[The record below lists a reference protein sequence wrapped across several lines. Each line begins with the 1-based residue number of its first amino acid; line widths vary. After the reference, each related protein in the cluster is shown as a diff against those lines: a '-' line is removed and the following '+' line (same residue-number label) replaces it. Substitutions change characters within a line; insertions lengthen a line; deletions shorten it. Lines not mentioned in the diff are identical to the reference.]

1 MQKQSSHAKIT
12 VLRYAFSTALA
23 GALVAFFRFALH
35 VNATTVALSFL
46 VLVLI
51 VATRWRL
58 AHSVY
63 LSIVCTL
70 LYNFFFLPPVG
81 TLTIADPQNWI
92 TLAVFLA
99 TSVLV
104 SHLSESER
112 KQREISE
119 QRRGEVE
126 RLYEFSQRLLLHED
140 LRGLARA
147 TPSIAAAVFGLR
159 AVALYV
165 REQDAAYYSD
175 PKNELPPAVELKQI
189 AQSAEAGIR
198 TVDEAYV
205 VPLVMGMQSAGAMA
219 MTLGAYSTEMYEAI
233 GGLVAVSLERAAA
246 LERTSH
252 MEAAREGE
260 RLRSAL
266 LDSITHE
273 LRTPLTVIRAAATS
287 LLGQPALPE
296 AERHEMYAAVDEES
310 LRLDRLIGEAVE
322 MAQLDSDGLQVRPH
336 LQHVR
341 ELIEMVLQEERSRLH
356 GRDVQ
361 VLVADDL
368 PQVPM
373 DRELVRRVLRHLV
386 ENAVKYSPAK
396 SPIEIAASTNRE
408 RLLVSVTNQ
417 GLGIERAEQPFIFD
431 KFFRGSHQRERV
443 DGSGMGLAIAKA
455 ILVAHG
461 GGIDVKSEPGK
472 GAVFTF
478 WLPLG
483 EAAGAEAESP
493 A

>member
-1 MQKQSSHAKIT
+1 MQMQNIHIKTT

-23 GALVAFFRFALH
+23 GALVALFYLVLH

-46 VLVLI
+46 VLVLF

-63 LSIVCTL
+63 LSIICTL
-70 LYNFFFLPPVG
+70 LYNFFFLPPTG
-81 TLTIADPQNWI
+81 TLTITDPQNWV
-92 TLAVFLA
+92 TLTVFLA

-140 LRGLARA
+140 LRGVARA
-147 TPSIAAAVFGLR
+147 TPSIAAAVFDLR

-165 REQDAAYYSD
+165 SEQDAAYYSD
-175 PKNELPPAVELKQI
+175 PKNELLPAVELKHI
-189 AQSAEAGIR
+189 AQSAEAGVRIIDD
-198 TVDEAYV
+198 VYL
-205 VPLVMGMQSAGAMA
+205 VPLMLGMQCAGALA
-219 MTLGAYSTEMYEAI
+219 MTQGTHSAQMYEAI

-260 RLRSAL
+260 RLRNAL
-266 LDSITHE
+266 LDSVTHE
-273 LRTPLTVIRAAATS
+273 LRTPLTAIRAAATS
-287 LLGQPALPE
+287 LIGQPSLPE
-296 AERHEMYAAVDEES
+296 AERHEMYAVVDEES
-310 LRLDRLIGEAVE
+310 QRLDRLIGEAVE
-322 MAQLDSDGLQVRPH
+322 MAQLDSEGLQVRPNR
-336 LQHVR
+336 QHVR
-341 ELIEMVLQEERSRLH
+341 ELIDMVLQEERTRLR
-356 GRDVQ
+356 GRTIQ
-361 VLVADDL
+361 VLVPDTI

-373 DRELVRRVLRHLV
+373 DRELVRRVLRHLI

-396 SPIEIAASTNRE
+396 SPIEITAEATVDT
-408 RLLVSVTNQ
+408 LLVSIANQ
-417 GLGIERAEQPFIFD
+417 GEGIDRTEQPFIFD

-443 DGSGMGLAIAKA
+443 EGSGMGLAIAKA

-461 GGIDVKSEPGK
+461 GGIEVKSEPGK

-478 WLPLG
+478 WLPLNG
-483 EAAGAEAESP
+483 VA
-493 A
+493 